1 MYAIIDGLCFIS
13 GIVGFILCFTQ
24 KQPQYCP
31 IPIVWC
37 IVYPVLNELI
47 YNLFANLVG

>member
-1 MYAIIDGLCFIS
+1 MQLLMGYALSLELLVLFY
-13 GIVGFILCFTQ
+13 VLRK

-37 IVYPVLNELI
+37 ILYPVLNELI